1 MNESRTAVIC
11 DSGCDV
17 SRKTAEKYGIT
28 ILNLIVN
35 YHDRSVKDLDL
46 LEEDPHYVY
55 KHFEEEIPT
64 TSGINEQM
72 VFDEVD
78 RLLEEGYRNFITV
91 SISSRMSGTY
101 SAVHHAM
108 EEVAEEHPE
117 CRTYAFDSKNISI
130 GAGVFA
136 IWAGYMLQKG
146 AAFEEVK
153 EGLERKIY
161 DSDLE
166 FYMDSLYYLRKGGRI
181 TPAVELAGRI
191 LKIKPIISCNH
202 EGVYSTVAK
211 VRGSSKGVERLVS
224 GILKKREIDPENE
237 WFMIMNG
244 DAENLASKA
253 REMLLSACPDAKII
267 EDHQIA
273 PTMAINTGPGL
284 LGFCRFSLK

>member
-46 LEEDPHYVY
+46 LDEDPHYVY

-78 RLLEEGYRNFITV
+78 RLWEEGYRNFITV

-108 EEVAEEHPE
+108 EEVAEEHPG
-117 CRTYAFDSKNISI
+117 CQTYAFDSKNISI

-136 IWAGYMLQKG
+136 IWAGYMLQNG
-146 AAFEEVK
+146 ASFEEVK

-181 TPAVELAGRI
+181 TPAVEIAGRI
-191 LKIKPIISCNH
+191 LRIKPIIACNH
-202 EGVYSTVAK
+202 EGVYYTVAK
-211 VRGSSKGVERLVS
+211 VRGSSRGVDRLVG
-224 GILKKREIDPENE
+224 GILKKRPVDPENE

-244 DAENLASKA
+244 DAEDLASKA
-253 REMLLSACPDAKII
+253 RQMLLDECPDAKII